1 MKSLISFFTL
11 LTIKIFAKIFY
22 RFKIGWPEDK
32 EIVWSD
38 VRMIVFL
45 NHTSLMEVLYIG
57 FLPVSFLRM
66 LSRRMVLPVATKT
79 LDRPLL
85 GFLFKIFNPGMTPIT
100 RKRDDSWQ
108 QFLESIHDKSIV
120 MIAAE
125 GRMKRKN
132 GLDMYGK
139 KMTVRPG
146 VVDILATLN
155 KGQMIFAYSGG
166 LHHIQVPGEG
176 LARVFKTI
184 KMNLEVFD
192 IPAYKNSFAG
202 PPGSQTWKK
211 LVLDDMQQRL
221 ETRPPT
227 FDN

>member
-1 MKSLISFFTL
+1 
-11 LTIKIFAKIFY
+11 
-22 RFKIGWPEDK
+22 
-32 EIVWSD
+32 
-38 VRMIVFL
+38 
-45 NHTSLMEVLYIG
+45 
-57 FLPVSFLRM
+57 
-66 LSRRMVLPVATKT
+66 MVLPVATKT

-108 QFLESIHDKSIV
+108 QFLESIHDQSII

-139 KMTVRPG
+139 KMNVKPG

-192 IPAYKNSFAG
+192 IPEYKHSFAEQ
-202 PPGSQTWKK
+202 PGSQTWKK
-211 LVLDDMQQRL
+211 LVLDDMQYRL